1 MVESTTASNPSRGAE
16 SNENSYG
23 WVLEYASALG
33 PTVREL
39 TGSGAYSAL
48 GGVVTFGRGLQS
60 LRRGETGRGLWRLA
74 VGGLFVGI
82 AVAQRRSATRR
93 SGEDDTR
100 GEDYTDVLGGGSD
113 VEDVE
118 TRSNT
123 SRGEDDYGTT
133 VDDTDTDETDIDDDG
148 LATTGVH
155 GPSSDDREPDTDE
168 TADGREEAN
177 TGDGSERSGSE
188 ARLD

>member
-82 AVAQRRSATRR
+82 AVAQRRSAKRR
-93 SGEDDTR
+93 SGED
-100 GEDYTDVLGGGSD
+100 
-113 VEDVE
+113 
-118 TRSNT
+118 
-123 SRGEDDYGTT
+123 
-133 VDDTDTDETDIDDDG
+133 
-148 LATTGVH
+148 
-155 GPSSDDREPDTDE
+155 DTDE
-168 TADGREEAN
+168 TADGREQTN
-177 TGDGSERSGSE
+177 TGDGSERSGSA